1 MFTGL
6 VEEVGTIQAVEP
18 LDGGRRMTIAAATV
32 LDGLETGDSIA
43 VGGTCLTAVSI
54 TDTGFRVEVIGTTL
68 SRTTLGS
75 LEAGHAVNLER
86 ALALGDR
93 LGGHLVQGHVD
104 AVGRVARIERVGEH
118 VLLDVD
124 VPDDIADVAVLHGS
138 IAIDGVSLTI
148 NALPADNR
156 VQVALIPHTWNHTT
170 LGRLESGSAVNLEG
184 DMIGRFV
191 AHWLKRR
198 GAAGV

>member
-1 MFTGL
+1 VFTGL

-18 LDGGRRMTIAAATV
+18 LDGGRRVTVGATTV
-32 LDGLETGDSIA
+32 MEGLATGDSIA
-43 VGGTCLTAVSI
+43 VNGVCLTAVA
-54 TDTGFRVEVIGTTL
+54 TTGQSFVVEVIGTTL
-68 SRTTLGS
+68 SRTTLGG
-75 LEAGHAVNLER
+75 LEPGHAVNLER

-104 AVGRVARIERVGEH
+104 AVGHVAGIERVGEH

-124 VPDDIADVAVLHGS
+124 VPDDVADVAVLHGS
-138 IAIDGVSLTI
+138 IAIDGVSLTV

-170 LGRLESGSAVNLEG
+170 LGRLETGGTVNLEG

-198 GAAGV
+198 GGAGV